1 MRRAAAAL
9 AASGVSIA
17 ATFAGCALGLDEARI
32 GAADADGGAS
42 ADARADPIADSRSG
56 SDGPGGSDGA
66 PCSVDGD
73 CAAVNACVVSRC
85 DPSSHTCVHD
95 VCPGAACT
103 AASCDVASLKC
114 SAPTAFGFHA
124 AAIHVGAGA
133 VGCGGTASRCIGAS
147 YPFVY
152 VGTSSG
158 VVAYDVRD
166 PSVAAPAPIA
176 VTGLPF
182 LPTWIVTSGARVYFV
197 GAVAGSGPSFKMPV
211 AWIDPPGDPLATAR
225 AARTVL
231 QSYGQPSV
239 SVAIGGEGGSLF
251 LVYGD
256 GSKFFPTA
264 SLTAPLVDLGTA
276 ALFPLAGIP
285 SGAYPV
291 ASSGGRL
298 VAYRWTNDGN
308 AFASFF
314 SFETSPGTANAQNGG
329 EQALA
334 ATIGPTYPQP
344 VVATGA
350 GGALLWMTPSVTTTD
365 AGDPVLRAARMAWL
379 VDDGTKTT
387 FDATEHVDVET
398 YQPPLPW
405 GTPVA
410 GPMAWIDPATAIV
423 LAAAPGAQGQT
434 SVQVASRK
442 PSPSIVAA
450 KRYVLPVSTGQV
462 GLASSHGFA
471 YVLAADAPDGATLHV
486 FAPGCAP

>member
-1 MRRAAAAL
+1 MQRDAA
-9 AASGVSIA
+9 
-17 ATFAGCALGLDEARI
+17 
-32 GAADADGGAS
+32 
-42 ADARADPIADSRSG
+42 P
-56 SDGPGGSDGA
+56 PQ
-66 PCSVDGD
+66 
-73 CAAVNACVVSRC
+73 
-85 DPSSHTCVHD
+85 
-95 VCPGAACT
+95 
-103 AASCDVASLKC
+103 
-114 SAPTAFGFHA
+114 PTAPG
-124 AAIHVGAGA
+124 
-133 VGCGGTASRCIGAS
+133 
-147 YPFVY
+147 
-152 VGTSSG
+152 
-158 VVAYDVRD
+158 
-166 PSVAAPAPIA
+166 
-176 VTGLPF
+176 
-182 LPTWIVTSGARVYFV
+182 PTWIVTSGSRVYFV

-211 AWIDPPGDPLATAR
+211 AWIDPPGDSLATAR
-225 AARTVL
+225 TARTVL

-285 SGAYPV
+285 GGAYPV

-308 AFASFF
+308 GFASFF

-334 ATIGPTYPQP
+334 ASIGPTYPQP
-344 VVATGA
+344 VVATGP
-350 GGALLWMTPSVTTTD
+350 GGALLWMTPSVTMTD

-398 YQPPLPW
+398 YTPPLPW

-410 GPMAWIDPATAIV
+410 GPMAWIDASTAIV
-423 LAAAPGAQGQT
+423 LAAAAGAQGQT

-442 PSPSIVAA
+442 PTPSIVAG

-471 YVLAADAPDGATLHV
+471 SVLAADAPDGATLHV